1 MRLFKRNESSDL
13 DGAIAKLKLELDTYG
28 PGDPEW
34 DDHLNQLE
42 RLIELRSKTAPKDRI
57 SPDTLVL
64 VAGNLLG
71 ILIIVGYEH
80 SHVMVSKASGFIIRP
95 RESHN

>member
-1 MRLFKRNESSDL
+1 MRLFKRNESDL
-13 DGAIAKLKLELDTYG
+13 DDAIVQLKRVLNTYS

-34 DDHLNQLE
+34 DAAMDRME
-42 RLIELRSKTAPKDRI
+42 GLIELRGKTSPDRRI
-57 SPDTLVL
+57 SPDTLAV

-71 ILIIVGYEH
+71 ILVIVGYEH

-95 RESHN
+95 KESHI

>member
-1 MRLFKRNESSDL
+1 MRPFKRNESDL
-13 DGAIAKLKLELDTYG
+13 DGAIDKLKVELEAYA

-34 DDHLNQLE
+34 DRYLAQLE
-42 RLIELRSKTAPKDRI
+42 GLVELRDKTTSKRKI
-57 SPDTLVL
+57 SPDTLALVL
-64 VAGNLLG
+64 GNLAG

-95 RESHN
+95 KESH